1 MNKESI
7 YQVCA
12 TNEEVFVR
20 IKEKASYLNCAPL
33 RSFLYEMVEGG
44 SKTFVI
50 DFQNC
55 SSMDS
60 TFLGILV
67 GLALKLKRD
76 GDGDGGSLSLLNLV
90 GRNLETVEN
99 LGIHKIALVSSEC
112 ISGPNDL
119 ENLKVKTDEGNACP
133 EVIYQAHKTL
143 LELNQKNSRIFR
155 DVVNYL
161 EQKVEDSA

>member
-20 IKEKASYLNCAPL
+20 IKEKASYLNCTPL
-33 RSFLYEMVEGG
+33 RSFLYEMVGGG

-67 GLALKLKRD
+67 GLALKLKRM
-76 GDGDGGSLSLLNLV
+76 GEGGSLSLLNLV

-99 LGIHKIALVSSEC
+99 LGIHKIALVSSAFV
-112 ISGPNDL
+112 SGPNDL
-119 ENLKVKTDEGNACP
+119 ENLKNNTDGENAST
-133 EVIYQAHKTL
+133 EVIYNAHKAL

>member
-1 MNKESI
+1 VNKESI

-33 RSFLYEMVEGG
+33 RSFLHEMV
-44 SKTFVI
+44 KVI
-50 DFQNC
+50 DFENC

-67 GLALKLKRD
+67 GLSLKLKKEKQ
-76 GDGDGGSLSLLNLV
+76 GGTLTLLNLV

-99 LGIHKIALVSSEC
+99 LGIHKIAVVSSEF
-112 ISGPNDL
+112 ISSPNDL
-119 ENLKVKTDEGNACP
+119 ENLQVKAEEEKACP
-133 EVIYQAHKTL
+133 EVIYRAHKTL
-143 LELNQKNSRIFR
+143 LDLNQKNSRIFR